1 MTKRFVLVF
10 MAALLLS
17 AGNNVFAKTLKLS
30 STTSTE
36 NTGLLEFLSKQFK
49 ADTGY
54 RLAVIAVGTGKAL
67 KLAENCDVDVTL
79 VHAPKLERR
88 FVKNGYGSDRKIV
101 MANYFVIVGP
111 KSDPADVKGAKSAK
125 EAFARIAHSKSL
137 FLSRDDNSGTNV
149 KEKAIWKMA
158 GITPGGSWYEKIGQ
172 SMGTTL
178 TMASEKN
185 AYTLSDIG
193 TYLKM
198 KDKLDIV
205 PLYDK
210 KSRLLYNPYHVIAVN
225 PNHCNNVDYRGAL
238 KFIRWITSRRVQK
251 LIASYKDSEGK
262 TLFTPLAIH

>member
-1 MTKRFVLVF
+1 MVT
-10 MAALLLS
+10 LLLS
-17 AGNNVFAKTLKLS
+17 ATGNNLFAKTLKLS
-30 STTSTE
+30 STTSTQ
-36 NTGLLEFLSKQFK
+36 NTGLLAFLARQFK

-54 RLAVIAVGTGKAL
+54 TLAVIAVGTGKAL
-67 KLAENCDVDVTL
+67 KLAQNCDVDVTL
-79 VHAPKLERR
+79 VHAPSLERK
-88 FVKNGYGSDRKIV
+88 FVASGYGTNRRIV

-111 KSDPADVKGAKSAK
+111 KSDPADVKDAHSAK
-125 EAFARIAHSKSL
+125 DAFARIAHSKSL

-149 KEKAIWKMA
+149 KEKTIWKMA
-158 GITPGGSWYEKIGQ
+158 GIVPNGSWYEKIGQ
-172 SMGTTL
+172 SMGATL
-178 TMASEKN
+178 IMASEKN

-225 PNHCNNVDYRGAL
+225 PNHCGNVDYKGAL
-238 KFIRWITSRRVQK
+238 KFVRWITSRRVQK